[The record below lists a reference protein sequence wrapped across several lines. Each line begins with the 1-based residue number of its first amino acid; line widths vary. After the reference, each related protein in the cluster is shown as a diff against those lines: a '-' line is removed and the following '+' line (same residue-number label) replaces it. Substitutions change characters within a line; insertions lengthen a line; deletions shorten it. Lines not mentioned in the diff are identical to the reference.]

1 MRVQLKERK
10 VNNLPR
16 RAFLKSLVGLIAAPA
31 VVKAENLMPIVVWRP
46 PVVRREGWVL
56 YNGATLKADKFP
68 DLFNYFGGWK
78 GETTARL
85 PDETLGF
92 WISEFRSPPVSGT
105 LDAFSTVRGP
115 VMPSSG
121 TTWLRKPARCRPR
134 RKRRMSGRDGPSI
147 INGGSFDTARFNPRH
162 NTLSYTTSGGNE
174 FSSYLWLCAWPQP
187 R

>member
-1 MRVQLKERK
+1 MRVQLKESK

-16 RAFLKSLVGLIAAPA
+16 RAFLKSFVGLIAAPA

-78 GETTARL
+78 GETTVRL

-92 WISEFRSPPVSGT
+92 WISEFPQ
-105 LDAFSTVRGP
+105 STR
-115 VMPSSG
+115 
-121 TTWLRKPARCRPR
+121 LRYPR
-134 RKRRMSGRDGPSI
+134 RLFYGPGTSHAILWDDMAPQTGPMPPAPEAPDVWTGRAKYDQWWEARHRELYPPSQYPELY
-147 INGGSFDTARFNPRH
+147 DEA
-162 NTLSYTTSGGNE
+162 GN
-174 FSSYLWLCAWPQP
+174 
-187 R
+187 RV

>member
-1 MRVQLKERK
+1 MCVQLKESK

-78 GETTARL
+78 GERTAKL
-85 PDETLGF
+85 PDDTHSCFGY
-92 WISEFRSPPVSGT
+92 WISEFPQ
-105 LDAFSTVRGP
+105 STRLRYPRRLFYGLGP
-115 VMPSSG
+115 LIPSSAA
-121 TTWLRKPARCRPR
+121 TWLRKPAQCRPR
-134 RKRRMSGRDGPSI
+134 RKRRMSGRDGSSL
-147 INGGSFDTARFNPRH
+147 INGGRLNTGRCTPSH

-174 FSSYLWLCAWPQP
+174 FSSYLWLCA
-187 R
+187 